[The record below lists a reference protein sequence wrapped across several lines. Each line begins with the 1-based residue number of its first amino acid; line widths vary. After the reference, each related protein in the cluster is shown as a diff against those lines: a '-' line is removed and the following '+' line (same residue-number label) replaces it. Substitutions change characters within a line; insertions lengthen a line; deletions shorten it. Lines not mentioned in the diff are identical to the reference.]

1 MRKSTKQSRSRVK
14 AFLIIGLGLLV
25 GAILFFWLLAMPD
38 VSSLRTTNPA
48 VTALIETRHAQA
60 TEHGRAIG
68 RHWTWVPL
76 SRIAPSLRHAVV
88 AAEDSSFFTH
98 EGFDWEGIKMAAKY
112 NLEAGEFKRG
122 GSTITQQLAKNLYLS
137 SERSLL
143 RKVREALITRSL
155 EQHLTKERIL
165 ELYLNVVEWGQGIY
179 GAEAA
184 AQHHFKKSSH
194 DLTADEAAWL
204 AAILPSPRRYDPL
217 RKTTFLTRRHNRIL
231 KWITRGSPQPPRL
244 EPALKP
250 EPDSEPDPGPEPDPE
265 LDPEQDSREPQD
277 QERADGYNESPTSE

>member
-14 AFLIIGLGLLV
+14 AFLIIGLCLPV
-25 GAILFFWLLAMPD
+25 GAVLFFWLVAMPD
-38 VSSLRTTNPA
+38 VSSLRTTNPT
-48 VTALIETRHAQA
+48 VTALIEARQAQA
-60 TEHGRAIG
+60 AEQGRTIG

-76 SRIAPSLRHAVV
+76 SRISSSLRQAVV
-88 AAEDSSFFTH
+88 AAEDALFFTH
-98 EGFDWEGIKMAAKY
+98 EGFDWEGIKVAAKY

-137 SERSLL
+137 AERSLI
-143 RKVREALITRSL
+143 RKAREALITRSL
-155 EQHLTKERIL
+155 EHHLTKERIL

-184 AQHHFKKSSH
+184 ARHHFKKSAH

-244 EPALKP
+244 EPAPKF
-250 EPDSEPDPGPEPDPE
+250 EPDSEPDPEPELEPDHQ
-265 LDPEQDSREPQD
+265 LTEPQD
-277 QERADGYNESPTSE
+277 QEQTEGYNESPTSE